1 MSEYSLSPQLGAAPA
16 NLGQRLDYVRGFLF
30 RQYLPILLCLA
41 VALPIGA
48 FYALTSPKT
57 YVASAIMMI
66 ETRKGPLDGANA
78 PPPDVAWF
86 ETHLQNL
93 KSMNVLGFVVKQL
106 NLADAAL
113 FLHSEASR
121 FDRLL
126 SRIGWS
132 APLPGSDAER
142 ISRAVELL
150 ASELGVQRIGQS
162 YMIRIDVTGR
172 NPELAA
178 RDRKSV
184 V

>member
-41 VALPIGA
+41 IALPIGA

-57 YVASAIMMI
+57 YAASAIMMI

-78 PPPDVAWF
+78 PPRDVAWF
-86 ETHLQNL
+86 ETHLLNL

-106 NLADAAL
+106 NLADDAL

-121 FDRLL
+121 LERTL

-132 APLPGSDAER
+132 ASLPTSDALRTRIHPQASAEALSEPKRHNILLER
-142 ISRAVELL
+142 E
-150 ASELGVQRIGQS
+150 
-162 YMIRIDVTGR
+162 
-172 NPELAA
+172 
-178 RDRKSV
+178 SV
-184 V
+184 LSSTTTDHLKK